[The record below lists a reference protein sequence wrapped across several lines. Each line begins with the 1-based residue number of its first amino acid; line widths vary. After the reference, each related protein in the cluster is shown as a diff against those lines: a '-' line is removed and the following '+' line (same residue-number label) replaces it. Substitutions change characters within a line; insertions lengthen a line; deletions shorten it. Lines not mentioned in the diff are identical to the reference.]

1 MKRYSWHIVVNFLVV
16 GFVAGLLLG
25 RLQGAHGN
33 SAADLHC
40 ISGTITHDD
49 GSPFPGVTLRF
60 VGTLPNGQRYN
71 LITGTDGKGYYEG
84 LVPTGW
90 SGTVTPSYDDLPLRP
105 AEFVQ
110 R

>member
-1 MKRYSWHIVVNFLVV
+1 MTKAEVVLRIASAAFI
-16 GFVAGLLLG
+16 GLLVFWCVAQLT
-25 RLQGAHGN
+25 AH
-33 SAADLHC
+33 SSSDLHR

-49 GSPFPGVTLRF
+49 GSPFPDVTLRF
-60 VGTLPNGQRYN
+60 IGSLPSGQRYN